1 MVAHSSFTLGGK
13 RAEELGLLYL
23 KRETE
28 KLLLPGTRDKTVSVP
43 GRHGVYD
50 FGADLDARTFT
61 LVCAIVAKTSAELEA
76 VARILSGHLLY
87 SNGSPKL
94 LSLVFDEEPD
104 REYFVRYS
112 GSTAIRRIIMSGK
125 LTLPLLAADPH
136 AYGAEQEV
144 EQVVEGSPENIEVQS
159 DGNTETPPFIVLK
172 NEGLNTINGFVIRYY
187 EEIEE

>member
-1 MVAHSSFTLGGK
+1 MVAHNSFTLGGK

-50 FGADLDARTFT
+50 FGADLDARTFA

-76 VARILSGHLLY
+76 IVRTLSGHPH
-87 SNGSPKL
+87 SNGSPRL

-104 REYFVRYS
+104 KEYS
-112 GSTAIRRIIMSGK
+112 SGIGSTAIRRIIMSGK
-125 LTLPLLAADPH
+125 LTLPLPLLIRMLMSRT
-136 AYGAEQEV
+136 
-144 EQVVEGSPENIEVQS
+144 GS
-159 DGNTETPPFIVLK
+159 
-172 NEGLNTINGFVIRYY
+172 
-187 EEIEE
+187 

>member
-1 MVAHSSFTLGGK
+1 MVAHNSFTLGGK

-76 VARILSGHLLY
+76 IVRTLSGHLLY

-104 REYFVRYS
+104 REYFVVL
-112 GSTAIRRIIMSGK
+112 GSTAIRRIII
-125 LTLPLLAADPH
+125 
-136 AYGAEQEV
+136 V
-144 EQVVEGSPENIEVQS
+144 ESSRSAPCC
-159 DGNTETPPFIVLK
+159 
-172 NEGLNTINGFVIRYY
+172 
-187 EEIEE
+187 